1 MRQSALVL
9 ALASLVSVSVASAAS
24 TDRAAES
31 SRPKDYSRDFQV
43 AAAPLAP
50 NGTAV
55 LSETFDAGIPGGWTV
70 IDNAGSGLVWTNLAG
85 CGESNYILGATDVAC
100 ASSDDFGPADFDTE
114 LRTPVVNLSTYT
126 APASLTFDA
135 NYQNFVNADF
145 FQVDVSTNGG
155 ASWTN
160 LLSWNEDHGASFAQP
175 GVSVSLDI
183 SAYAGQASVQFRFRY
198 FDPTNEDWDWYIQVD
213 NVVVNATPA
222 GGCTLTLA
230 CPGNQF
236 AAAPPGAG
244 GTSVS
249 YPAPITGGTCT
260 SPTVSCVP
268 ASGDFFATGTTT
280 VACSAVDGAATAE
293 CTFDVTVDNATIQE
307 IPTASSLGLA
317 ALALLLAGAALI
329 ALRRGA

>member
-1 MRQSALVL
+1 MPRWSRFR
-9 ALASLVSVSVASAAS
+9 VASAAS

-100 ASSDDFGPADFDTE
+100 ASSDDFGAADFDTE

-155 ASWTN
+155 GSWTN
-160 LLSWNEDHGASFAQP
+160 LLSWNEDHGSFFAQP

-198 FDPTNEDWDWYIQVD
+198 FDPTNEDFDWYIQVD
-213 NVVVNATPA
+213 NVVVSATTGRRLYADA
-222 GGCTLTLA
+222 GL
-230 CPGNQF
+230 PGK
-236 AAAPPGAG
+236 PVRG
-244 GTSVS
+244 
-249 YPAPITGGTCT
+249 
-260 SPTVSCVP
+260 
-268 ASGDFFATGTTT
+268 
-280 VACSAVDGAATAE
+280 GAAGSGWHQRE
-293 CTFDVTVDNATIQE
+293 LPGSDHRRDLHE
-307 IPTASSLGLA
+307 PDRLLRSGLG
-317 ALALLLAGAALI
+317 
-329 ALRRGA
+329 